1 MIAAG
6 RPHRNRAAQGGR
18 PRARGPKGFLLAP
31 TGPLP
36 EVDLGLLIRPNLGPH
51 MADSLQDLPQALHR
65 FLELFNEREYW
76 ESHEVLEGPWREEG
90 SDFYQGLILYASA
103 FVHAQRG
110 NPRGVG
116 AQLEKTERKL
126 AGYRPFYLGVDVDV
140 VLAHAARC
148 RELVERRRGEDPRSW
163 LEVAD
168 VPHLELDTRR
178 VRGDEPELRHG
189 GTEPTP

>member
-1 MIAAG
+1 MADPEK
-6 RPHRNRAAQGGR
+6 R
-18 PRARGPKGFLLAP
+18 RGPTPPDPETKGG
-31 TGPLP
+31 GP
-36 EVDLGLLIRPNLGPH
+36 D
-51 MADSLQDLPQALHR
+51 LQDLPQALHR
-65 FLELFNEREYW
+65 FLELFNAGEYW

-126 AGYRPFYLGVDVDV
+126 AGYRPFYLGVDVDA

-148 RELVERRRGEDPRSW
+148 RKLVERRRDEDPRSW

-168 VPHLELDTRR
+168 VPRLELDTRL
-178 VRGDEPELRHG
+178 VRGDEPELGRG
-189 GTEPTP
+189 GREPTR